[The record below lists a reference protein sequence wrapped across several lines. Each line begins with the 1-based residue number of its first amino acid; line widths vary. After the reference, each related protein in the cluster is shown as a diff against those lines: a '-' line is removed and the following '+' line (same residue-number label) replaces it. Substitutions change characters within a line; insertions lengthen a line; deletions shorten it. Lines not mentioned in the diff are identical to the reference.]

1 MHGLQFSDKV
11 KQLPRLTP
19 IWAHGAVLAG
29 VRLSESGNPTVLAP
43 GVKCGECLKCVECK
57 WKESGA
63 AGGGSAR
70 RELVAIR
77 LIGGGV
83 VIDPG
88 ISPLPGADHPPEQ
101 DAPAVCSSRRS
112 RCRHPLVCD
121 RRTIASSTRLSYSR
135 LSEARS
141 PRQMAGSR
149 PNDQRRMETSLTF
162 IIADSTIN
170 R

>member
-63 AGGGSAR
+63 AAGGSAR
-70 RELVAIR
+70 RELAAIR

-121 RRTIASSTRLSYSR
+121 RRTIASSTRRSSHCSLLSSLGGTIPTSDGSSTTKR
-135 LSEARS
+135 PTQDGDLSL
-141 PRQMAGSR
+141 
-149 PNDQRRMETSLTF
+149 SL
-162 IIADSTIN
+162 S
-170 R
+170 

>member
-1 MHGLQFSDKV
+1 M
-11 KQLPRLTP
+11 
-19 IWAHGAVLAG
+19 
-29 VRLSESGNPTVLAP
+29 
-43 GVKCGECLKCVECK
+43 KCVECK

-88 ISPLPGADHPPEQ
+88 ISPLLIIHRIAPRAEQ

-162 IIADSTIN
+162 IIATLDSTIN
-170 R
+170 RQGGDGLMKMRVFSFDLIYLQKYQMKLMRHA